1 VDTFLQYT
9 ILGLVTGSVYGIAAS
24 GLVVTYTTSGIF
36 NFAHGAVAMLAAF
49 TYWQVR
55 FDWGWPA
62 PVALVVVLGVLAPLL
77 GAALYGVVMR
87 GLRGTSEV
95 ARIVVPVSV
104 MLGFLALSTWV
115 WDPTPRTPRLF
126 LPFFGA
132 DQTVSVLGVNLTW
145 HEIGAVIVAAVVAVG
160 LRLLFFSSRTGV
172 AMRAVVDD
180 PDLLELNAGRPERL
194 AMASWA
200 LGAFLAALA
209 GLLITP
215 ILGSAMSANA
225 LTLLV
230 IDAFAAAMF
239 GRLRSLPR
247 TFLGAIVLGLAG
259 SYVVGYFPADDWTW
273 TGNFRVSLPMIA
285 LFVVLLFLPQDRLR
299 GMSLQRARERYRLP
313 SLRSALVAAVALVAG
328 MWLLRALLAP
338 TAVNDLA
345 FGMTAALIALSLVL
359 LTGYAGEI
367 NLAVLSFGAIGA
379 IIVHHFGTT
388 GSGSGARSTLLGY
401 ALAAVVCALVGA
413 LVALPSLRLRGLYLA
428 LSTMAFGVFVSNMI
442 LREITE
448 RKLPLIHTRFSIFPS
463 GNLGVPRPKFGP
475 LDLASP
481 QTYLMFLT
489 VLFAVLGVGLV
500 ALRHSSYG
508 RRLTAMRDS
517 PAAAATL
524 GQSLVT
530 LKLSVFMLS
539 AAIAGVGGA
548 LMTAQIGSA
557 NLDRFDIFLSLSL
570 LMLTVVGG
578 IGYVSGALFG
588 GILFG
593 VFFLALQNTFDK
605 LGTDHADLDGLF
617 DFLAQLTTVLPA
629 LMGVS
634 IGRNP
639 TGAVE
644 QMIVNLGP
652 VRRARPVLVAGVA
665 TVGVAYVLA
674 RNETIS
680 NWWLIVVTAVVVGLM
695 PLGAKL
701 LAPSAAPAAGAGAG
715 GVPGGPTAVPAE
727 LPADLPLELVGV
739 ERPYSVADREM
750 LDAALGVAS
759 RSHDGARER
768 RVAPAGAGAGSHD
781 DEPEGA

>member
-1 VDTFLQYT
+1 METFLQYT
-9 ILGLVTGSVYGIAAS
+9 ILGLVTGGVYGIAAS

-49 TYWQVR
+49 TYWQLR
-55 FDWGWPA
+55 FGWGWPA
-62 PVALVVVLGVLAPLL
+62 PVAVVVVLGVLAPLL
-77 GAALYGVVMR
+77 GAALYGGIMR

-115 WDPTPRTPRLF
+115 WDPTPRSPRLF
-126 LPFFGA
+126 LMFFGA
-132 DQTVSVLGVNLTW
+132 DKTVSIAGVNLTW
-145 HEIGAVIVAAVVAVG
+145 HELAAVVIAILVALG
-160 LRLLFFSSRTGV
+160 LRFLFYRTRTGV

-180 PDLLELNAGRPERL
+180 PDLLELNAGKPERL

-209 GLLITP
+209 GVLITP
-215 ILGSAMSANA
+215 IQGSAMSAQA

-239 GRLRSLPR
+239 GRLRSVPR
-247 TFLGAIVLGLAG
+247 TFVGALVLGLLG
-259 SYVVGYFPADDWTW
+259 SYVIGYFPAEDWTW

-299 GMSLQRARERYRLP
+299 GATVLRSRERYRMP
-313 SLRSALVAAVALVAG
+313 SVRNAVIAAVVLVVG
-328 MWLLRALLAP
+328 MWLLRSLLAP
-338 TAVNDLA
+338 TAINNLA
-345 FGMTAALIALSLVL
+345 FGMTAAVIALSLVL
-359 LTGYAGEI
+359 LSGYAGEI

-379 IIVHHFGTT
+379 IVVHHFGI
-388 GSGSGARSTLLGY
+388 SGNGGDARSTLFGY
-401 ALAAVVCALVGA
+401 IAAAVVCAVVGA

-428 LSTMAFGVFVSNMI
+428 LSTMAFGVFVSNML
-442 LREITE
+442 LREITD
-448 RKLPLIHTRFSIFPS
+448 RQLPLLHTRFSIFPS
-463 GNLGVPRPKFGP
+463 GNLGVARPKFGP
-475 LDLASP
+475 VDLVAMPSF
-481 QTYLMFLT
+481 LMFVT

-508 RRLTAMRDS
+508 RRLTAMKDS
-517 PAAAATL
+517 PAASATL

-578 IGYVSGALFG
+578 VGYVSGALFG
-588 GILFG
+588 GIAFG
-593 VFFLALQNTFDK
+593 VLFVALQNTFDK
-605 LGTDHADLDGLF
+605 LGADHTDLEGF
-617 DFLAQLTTVLPA
+617 FEFLANLTLVLPA

-644 QMIVNLGP
+644 KILVDFGP
-652 VRRARPVLVAGVA
+652 VRRVKPVVVAGIA
-665 TVGVAYVLA
+665 AVGVAYVLA

-680 NWWLIVVTAVVVGLM
+680 NWWLIVITVAVIGAM
-695 PLGAKL
+695 PVAARK
-701 LAPSAAPAAGAGAG
+701 LAPEAYAEGEAEAGAAGAL
-715 GVPGGPTAVPAE
+715 PAPE
-727 LPADLPLELVGV
+727 QADLPLELVGV
-739 ERPYSVADREM
+739 ARPYTVADREM
-750 LDAALGVAS
+750 LDAALGV
-759 RSHDGARER
+759 
-768 RVAPAGAGAGSHD
+768 PA
-781 DEPEGA
+781 EKE

>member
-1 VDTFLQYT
+1 METFLQYT
-9 ILGLVTGSVYGIAAS
+9 VLGLVTGGVYGIAAS

-49 TYWQVR
+49 SYWQMR
-55 FDWGWPA
+55 FGWGWPA

-95 ARIVVPVSV
+95 TRIVVPVSV

-115 WDPTPRTPRLF
+115 WDPTPRSPRLF
-126 LPFFGA
+126 LMFFGA
-132 DQTVSVLGVNLTW
+132 DRTISIGGVNVAW
-145 HEIGAVIVAAVVAVG
+145 HEAAALVIACVVALG
-160 LRLLFFSSRTGV
+160 LRFLFFSTRTGV

-209 GLLITP
+209 GVLITP
-215 ILGSAMSANA
+215 IQGSAMSAQA

-239 GRLRSLPR
+239 GRLRSVPR
-247 TFLGAIVLGLAG
+247 TFVGALVLGLLG
-259 SYVVGYFPADDWTW
+259 SYVIGYFPSERWTW

-299 GMSLQRARERYRLP
+299 GVTVQRSRERYRMP
-313 SLRSALVAAVALVAG
+313 SLRNAVIAAVVLVAG
-328 MWLLRALLAP
+328 MWILRGILAP
-338 TAVNDLA
+338 TAINDLA
-345 FGMTAALIALSLVL
+345 FGMTMAVIALSLVL
-359 LTGYAGEI
+359 LTGFAGEI

-379 IIVHHFGTT
+379 IIVHHFGVV
-388 GSGSGARSTLLGY
+388 GSGRDARSTLFGY
-401 ALAAVVCALVGA
+401 AAAAVVCALVGA

-428 LSTMAFGVFVSNMI
+428 LSTMAFGVFVSHML

-448 RKLPLIHTRFSIFPS
+448 RQLPLIHTRFSIFPS
-463 GNLGVPRPKFGP
+463 GNLPVARPKFGP
-475 LDLASP
+475 VDLVAMP
-481 QTYLMFLT
+481 TFLMFLT

-517 PAAAATL
+517 PAASATL

-548 LMTAQIGSA
+548 LMTSQLGSA
-557 NLDRFDIFLSLSL
+557 NIDRFDIFLSLSL

-588 GILFG
+588 GIAAGVLF
-593 VFFLALQNTFDK
+593 VAMRSTFDK
-605 LGTDHADLDGLF
+605 LGADQPDFEGLF
-617 DFLAQLTTVLPA
+617 DFLANLTLVLPA
-629 LMGVS
+629 LLGVS

-644 QMIVNLGP
+644 RILVDFAP
-652 VRRARPVLVAGVA
+652 VRRVKPVLVAGIA

-674 RNETIS
+674 RNDTIS
-680 NWWLIVVTAVVVGLM
+680 NWWLIVVTLVVVVAM
-695 PLGAKL
+695 PQAAKW
-701 LAPSAAPAAGAGAG
+701 LAPEAAAGGDGTAAAGDGAT
-715 GVPGGPTAVPAE
+715 PGE
-727 LPADLPLELVGV
+727 LPLELVGV
-739 ERPYSVADREM
+739 ARPYTVADRET
-750 LDAALGVAS
+750 LDAALGVPA
-759 RSHDGARER
+759 ARP
-768 RVAPAGAGAGSHD
+768 PAGPAGRR
-781 DEPEGA
+781 